1 MADRKMSER
10 EEYDNGDKHILEFEI
25 KNVLKFENG
34 RNYCIRNK
42 YSKDLKIFMKP
53 EQAID
58 LMKKRHGTRLGKGDE
73 LVECFVSTIWGHL
86 SIFNCREVKWE
97 PEKEGRKSE
106 MKTENEKKGE
116 TEESKLIAL
125 FRSIV
130 EKIGTL
136 SEYNTQMV
144 RDIQAINIRIDGIME
159 RVEIIEEQMK
169 RREND
174 GVQI

>member
-1 MADRKMSER
+1 
-10 EEYDNGDKHILEFEI
+10 
-25 KNVLKFENG
+25 
-34 RNYCIRNK
+34 
-42 YSKDLKIFMKP
+42 
-53 EQAID
+53 
-58 LMKKRHGTRLGKGDE
+58 
-73 LVECFVSTIWGHL
+73 
-86 SIFNCREVKWE
+86 
-97 PEKEGRKSE
+97 
-106 MKTENEKKGE
+106 MKTENEKAGE
-116 TEESKLIAL
+116 TEESKLITL

>member
-1 MADRKMSER
+1 MKSER
-10 EEYDNGDKHILEFEI
+10 
-25 KNVLKFENG
+25 
-34 RNYCIRNK
+34 
-42 YSKDLKIFMKP
+42 
-53 EQAID
+53 
-58 LMKKRHGTRLGKGDE
+58 
-73 LVECFVSTIWGHL
+73 
-86 SIFNCREVKWE
+86 
-97 PEKEGRKSE
+97 E
-106 MKTENEKKGE
+106 MKTENEKTGE

-159 RVEIIEEQMK
+159 RVEIIEEKMR

-174 GVQI
+174 SVQI

>member
-1 MADRKMSER
+1 
-10 EEYDNGDKHILEFEI
+10 
-25 KNVLKFENG
+25 
-34 RNYCIRNK
+34 
-42 YSKDLKIFMKP
+42 
-53 EQAID
+53 
-58 LMKKRHGTRLGKGDE
+58 
-73 LVECFVSTIWGHL
+73 
-86 SIFNCREVKWE
+86 
-97 PEKEGRKSE
+97 
-106 MKTENEKKGE
+106 MKTENDKTGE

-174 GVQI
+174 SVQI

>member
-1 MADRKMSER
+1 MKSE
-10 EEYDNGDKHILEFEI
+10 
-25 KNVLKFENG
+25 
-34 RNYCIRNK
+34 
-42 YSKDLKIFMKP
+42 
-53 EQAID
+53 
-58 LMKKRHGTRLGKGDE
+58 
-73 LVECFVSTIWGHL
+73 
-86 SIFNCREVKWE
+86 
-97 PEKEGRKSE
+97 SE
-106 MKTENEKKGE
+106 MKTENEKTGE

-169 RREND
+169 RPEND
-174 GVQI
+174 SVQI

>member
-1 MADRKMSER
+1 MKSE
-10 EEYDNGDKHILEFEI
+10 
-25 KNVLKFENG
+25 
-34 RNYCIRNK
+34 
-42 YSKDLKIFMKP
+42 
-53 EQAID
+53 
-58 LMKKRHGTRLGKGDE
+58 
-73 LVECFVSTIWGHL
+73 
-86 SIFNCREVKWE
+86 
-97 PEKEGRKSE
+97 SE

-136 SEYNTQMV
+136 SEYNIQMA
-144 RDIQAINIRIDGIME
+144 RDIQAINIRIDGLME

>member
-1 MADRKMSER
+1 MKSE
-10 EEYDNGDKHILEFEI
+10 N
-25 KNVLKFENG
+25 
-34 RNYCIRNK
+34 
-42 YSKDLKIFMKP
+42 
-53 EQAID
+53 
-58 LMKKRHGTRLGKGDE
+58 
-73 LVECFVSTIWGHL
+73 
-86 SIFNCREVKWE
+86 
-97 PEKEGRKSE
+97 E
-106 MKTENEKKGE
+106 MKTENEKTGE

-159 RVEIIEEQMK
+159 RVEIIEEKMR

-174 GVQI
+174 SVQI

>member
-1 MADRKMSER
+1 MKSE
-10 EEYDNGDKHILEFEI
+10 N
-25 KNVLKFENG
+25 
-34 RNYCIRNK
+34 
-42 YSKDLKIFMKP
+42 
-53 EQAID
+53 
-58 LMKKRHGTRLGKGDE
+58 
-73 LVECFVSTIWGHL
+73 
-86 SIFNCREVKWE
+86 
-97 PEKEGRKSE
+97 E
-106 MKTENEKKGE
+106 MKTENEKTGE

>member
-1 MADRKMSER
+1 MKSER
-10 EEYDNGDKHILEFEI
+10 
-25 KNVLKFENG
+25 
-34 RNYCIRNK
+34 
-42 YSKDLKIFMKP
+42 
-53 EQAID
+53 
-58 LMKKRHGTRLGKGDE
+58 
-73 LVECFVSTIWGHL
+73 
-86 SIFNCREVKWE
+86 
-97 PEKEGRKSE
+97 E
-106 MKTENEKKGE
+106 MKTENEKTGE

-159 RVEIIEEQMK
+159 RVEIIEEQMR

-174 GVQI
+174 SVQI

>member
-1 MADRKMSER
+1 
-10 EEYDNGDKHILEFEI
+10 
-25 KNVLKFENG
+25 
-34 RNYCIRNK
+34 
-42 YSKDLKIFMKP
+42 
-53 EQAID
+53 
-58 LMKKRHGTRLGKGDE
+58 
-73 LVECFVSTIWGHL
+73 
-86 SIFNCREVKWE
+86 
-97 PEKEGRKSE
+97 
-106 MKTENEKKGE
+106 MKTENEKTGE

-136 SEYNTQMV
+136 SEYNIQMV

-159 RVEIIEEQMK
+159 RVEIIEEKMR

>member
-1 MADRKMSER
+1 MNNERKE
-10 EEYDNGDKHILEFEI
+10 
-25 KNVLKFENG
+25 
-34 RNYCIRNK
+34 
-42 YSKDLKIFMKP
+42 
-53 EQAID
+53 
-58 LMKKRHGTRLGKGDE
+58 
-73 LVECFVSTIWGHL
+73 
-86 SIFNCREVKWE
+86 
-97 PEKEGRKSE
+97 
-106 MKTENEKKGE
+106 E

-169 RREND
+169 RPEND
-174 GVQI
+174 SVQI

>member
-1 MADRKMSER
+1 
-10 EEYDNGDKHILEFEI
+10 
-25 KNVLKFENG
+25 
-34 RNYCIRNK
+34 
-42 YSKDLKIFMKP
+42 
-53 EQAID
+53 
-58 LMKKRHGTRLGKGDE
+58 
-73 LVECFVSTIWGHL
+73 
-86 SIFNCREVKWE
+86 
-97 PEKEGRKSE
+97 
-106 MKTENEKKGE
+106 MKTENEKTGE

-174 GVQI
+174 SVQI

>member
-1 MADRKMSER
+1 MNNERKE
-10 EEYDNGDKHILEFEI
+10 
-25 KNVLKFENG
+25 
-34 RNYCIRNK
+34 
-42 YSKDLKIFMKP
+42 
-53 EQAID
+53 
-58 LMKKRHGTRLGKGDE
+58 
-73 LVECFVSTIWGHL
+73 
-86 SIFNCREVKWE
+86 
-97 PEKEGRKSE
+97 
-106 MKTENEKKGE
+106 E

-174 GVQI
+174 SVQI

>member
-1 MADRKMSER
+1 
-10 EEYDNGDKHILEFEI
+10 
-25 KNVLKFENG
+25 
-34 RNYCIRNK
+34 
-42 YSKDLKIFMKP
+42 
-53 EQAID
+53 
-58 LMKKRHGTRLGKGDE
+58 
-73 LVECFVSTIWGHL
+73 
-86 SIFNCREVKWE
+86 
-97 PEKEGRKSE
+97 
-106 MKTENEKKGE
+106 MKTENEKTGE

-159 RVEIIEEQMK
+159 RVEIIEEQMR

-174 GVQI
+174 SVQI

>member
-1 MADRKMSER
+1 MKSE
-10 EEYDNGDKHILEFEI
+10 N
-25 KNVLKFENG
+25 
-34 RNYCIRNK
+34 
-42 YSKDLKIFMKP
+42 
-53 EQAID
+53 
-58 LMKKRHGTRLGKGDE
+58 
-73 LVECFVSTIWGHL
+73 
-86 SIFNCREVKWE
+86 
-97 PEKEGRKSE
+97 E
-106 MKTENEKKGE
+106 MKTENEKTGE

-174 GVQI
+174 SVQI